1 MAAYGNDLFFQF
13 LFCWT
18 TGNADLKKYM
28 VRFALTSRCLLHFAK
43 TRDERNL
50 LSPPRMFYRKVT
62 NIFKIW
68 PSKTPMNGCL
78 SSGISIEFFYVNS
91 WEIFHWFHFDR
102 KSIIYFIKNIWNFQ
116 IPVESRNYICAEKA
130 PAWQGFKKFLR
141 SSNPVGNQLSKLMKT
156 REQGVK
162 YVQS

>member
-1 MAAYGNDLFFQF
+1 MTCFFNSYFVEPLEMLIWRSIWLDLRWQVVVFSILQKREMK
-13 LFCWT
+13 
-18 TGNADLKKYM
+18 G
-28 VRFALTSRCLLHFAK
+28 TS
-43 TRDERNL
+43 
-50 LSPPRMFYRKVT
+50 SPHRGCFIGKLQT
-62 NIFKIW
+62 FSKFW

-130 PAWQGFKKFLR
+130 PAWQGFKTFLR